1 MNIETLRQLVLAKRY
16 QIKIHAVQHA
26 LQEGFSEKE
35 IIATVMAGSII
46 EQYPDRNRVLICGA
60 VLFNVGT
67 EMYLHVVCEQNYADQ
82 VELVTAY
89 VPDRREWGT
98 PPVKRRQKRK

>member
-1 MNIETLRQLVLAKRY
+1 
-16 QIKIHAVQHA
+16 
-26 LQEGFSEKE
+26 
-35 IIATVMAGSII
+35 MAGSII
-46 EQYPDRNRVLICGA
+46 EQYPESETGLDLRCCLVH
-60 VLFNVGT
+60 VGT